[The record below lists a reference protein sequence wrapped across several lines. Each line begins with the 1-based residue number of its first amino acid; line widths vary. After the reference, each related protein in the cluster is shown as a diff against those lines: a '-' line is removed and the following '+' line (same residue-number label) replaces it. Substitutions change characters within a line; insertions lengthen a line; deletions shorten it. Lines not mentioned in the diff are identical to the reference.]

1 MLIYGK
7 DEFWKIIENKLGN
20 EVNEIIDFDDLYLFR
35 YRMRFVFKDLI
46 LFDNDLYM
54 DIKFLDKIISIKQ
67 QKKWVKVSVKKIKN
81 KLEEISYFVKLWNV
95 IIYMDILKDDNMEL
109 YDDKIVIKIKKQGK
123 VK

>member
-54 DIKFLDKIISIKQ
+54 DIKFLDKIISIK
-67 QKKWVKVSVKKIKN
+67 
-81 KLEEISYFVKLWNV
+81 
-95 IIYMDILKDDNMEL
+95 
-109 YDDKIVIKIKKQGK
+109 
-123 VK
+123 